1 MTHPSDNRGNSV
13 YSFTQRVLIAVG
25 VGAAVILLGLI
36 AWRSLTVL
44 LMIFAGFLLS
54 LILRWIKDRISRY
67 ARMPPIAA
75 LILTLILVF
84 FLAGLFLMVFGPVV
98 KEQAVDLVD
107 KAPKYLAQLK
117 YYIGQF
123 RWGDLLIKRT
133 ESPQELFSEES
144 LRNTEVLSRVIGVF
158 SSTFGA
164 MTSILFMLVIA
175 IFFAAQPQV
184 YINGILRLVPP
195 ARRPRTSEVLD
206 RMGRTLRGW
215 LLGQLFSMTV
225 LGTLVGSGLW
235 LLGIP
240 NSAVLGVFTAF
251 MTFIPNLGPVLAF
264 IPALLVALS
273 EGMMKAFYVSIF
285 YLIVQNIEGN
295 FLTPMIQRKFIHVPP
310 VLILSIQVLLMTLI
324 GFLGI
329 LLAMPLLAC
338 MLVLV
343 QMLYIEDVLGDD
355 MDRPAAA
362 SENGTPEL
370 SGEAAQSEGR

>member
-1 MTHPSDNRGNSV
+1 MPYPPGSGEDSV
-13 YSFTQRVLIAVG
+13 YSFTHRVLIAVG
-25 VGAAVILLGLI
+25 VSAAAILLTILI
-36 AWRSLTVL
+36 WRSLTVL
-44 LMIFAGFLLS
+44 LMIFAGFLFS
-54 LILRWIKDRISRY
+54 LILRWIKDPISRY
-67 ARMPPIAA
+67 MRAPPIVA

-84 FLAGLFLMVFGPVV
+84 VLAGLFLMVFGPVV
-98 KEQAVDLVD
+98 KEQAVDLVNQ
-107 KAPKYLAQLK
+107 APKYLSQLK

-123 RWGDLLIKRT
+123 RWGDALIERT
-133 ESPQELFSEES
+133 DSPKELFDGAS
-144 LRNTEVLSRVIGVF
+144 LQQADVLSRIIGVF

-164 MTSILFMLVIA
+164 LASLLFILVTG

-184 YINGILRLVPP
+184 YINGILRMVPP
-195 ARRPRTSEVLD
+195 VRRRRISEVLD
-206 RMGRTLRGW
+206 RMGHTLRGW

-235 LLGIP
+235 VLGIP
-240 NSAVLGVFTAF
+240 NAAVLGVFTAF

-273 EGMMKAFYVSIF
+273 EGMMKALYVSIF

-324 GFLGI
+324 GFMGI

-343 QMLYIEDVLGDD
+343 QMLYVEDVLGDR
-355 MDRPAAA
+355 MDRPVSA
-362 SENGTPEL
+362 SVWD
-370 SGEAAQSEGR
+370 R

>member
-1 MTHPSDNRGNSV
+1 MIYPSDNRGPDI
-13 YSFTQRVLIAVG
+13 YSFTRRVLIAVG

-54 LILRWIKDRISRY
+54 LILRLIKDLISRY
-67 ARMPPIAA
+67 TRMPPIAA
-75 LILTLILVF
+75 LALTLILVF
-84 FLAGLFLMVFGPVV
+84 FLVGLFLMVFGPVV
-98 KEQAVDLVD
+98 KEQAVDLIN
-107 KAPKYLAQLK
+107 KAPNYLAQLK
-117 YYIGQF
+117 YYISQF
-123 RWGDLLIKRT
+123 RWGDLLIKST
-133 ESPQELFSEES
+133 ESPQDLFPEES
-144 LRNTEVLSRVIGVF
+144 LQNTEVLSRIIGVF

-164 MTSILFMLVIA
+164 LTNILFMLVIA

-184 YINGILRLVPP
+184 YVNGILRLVPP
-195 ARRPRTSEVLD
+195 ARRSRASEVLE

-240 NSAVLGVFTAF
+240 NSAVLGLFTAF

-273 EGMMKAFYVSIF
+273 EGMMEAFYVSIF

-355 MDRPAAA
+355 MARPAAA
-362 SENGTPEL
+362 SENETTEP

>member
-1 MTHPSDNRGNSV
+1 MTHPSDNWENNL

-54 LILRWIKDRISRY
+54 LILRWIKDHISRY

-75 LILTLILVF
+75 LILTLILVLV
-84 FLAGLFLMVFGPVV
+84 LASLFLMVFGPVV
-98 KEQAVDLVD
+98 KEQAVDLVN
-107 KAPKYLAQLK
+107 KAPKHLAQLK

-123 RWGDLLIKRT
+123 RWGDLLIERT
-133 ESPQELFSEES
+133 ESPQELFGEES
-144 LRNTEVLSRVIGVF
+144 LQNTEVLSRVIGVF
-158 SSTFGA
+158 SSTLGA
-164 MTSILFMLVIA
+164 LTSILFMLVIA
-175 IFFAAQPQV
+175 IFFAAQPQA

-206 RMGRTLRGW
+206 RMGHTLRGW
-215 LLGQLFSMTV
+215 LMGQLFSMTV

-240 NSAVLGVFTAF
+240 NAVVLGVFTAF

-295 FLTPMIQRKFIHVPP
+295 FLTPMVQRKFIHVPP
-310 VLILSIQVLLMTLI
+310 VLTLSIQVLLMTLI

-329 LLAMPLLAC
+329 LLAMPILAC

-343 QMLYIEDVLGDD
+343 QMLYVEDVLGDR
-355 MDRPAAA
+355 MDRPATG
-362 SENGTPEL
+362 SENETPEP
-370 SGEAAQSEGR
+370 